1 MKNNQYTDIK
11 FRMIQVIKRLI
22 LDNQEVS
29 IQYYVSSYKNGFL
42 NIIINKLNN
51 HGIYFSYT
59 LRIADVD
66 SKYLVKTPN
75 TIKIT
80 NVNAP
85 NKFDQGT
92 LPDLD
97 DIFV

>member
-11 FRMIQVIKRLI
+11 FRMIQVIKRLL

-59 LRIADVD
+59 LRIAHLD
-66 SKYLVKTPN
+66 SNYIVKTPN

-80 NVNAP
+80 SVNAP

-97 DIFV
+97 NIFM